1 MDIAYYINL
10 LQEEFDAQL
19 KAQEKSFS
27 VYDDP
32 VMFYHYA
39 EAVARD
45 SRADEETCMIQG
57 CHSWCQLMKTKM
69 LLQLGRTSE
78 AAALLPE
85 ILSDHEHEKC
95 VRDIAYVMLLRDD
108 FGNAE
113 AFVTANAPNAIA
125 LHYADRA
132 YVRFFM
138 KNELIAAYD
147 DLIRFPMAEEAGCNW
162 FWGEFRQG
170 CEPDKNDFRRKMIR
184 ALLQQGNVEEAI
196 KLGKHIGFQRVVL
209 EAGLFL
215 VINGQDEEAC
225 ELIIREGCFLE
236 PFILD
241 LLRLGKANLAA
252 VIIEK
257 IMPATRRQ
265 ELLRSFE
272 YKDYAGLRTRFSKM
286 VVQWEN
292 PENGEIRLNLV
303 HTSETEPEHIN
314 TGDPVLLD
322 HLLAYSAPFN
332 AAGYLMSEN
341 QYHKQAKPAVV
352 QTNYNQKSIS
362 WYSGKKVTNNETQ
375 STLHGFYMALQRE
388 DFVCCNTL
396 ANQFEVN
403 IREDGFIH
411 PEKAQAK
418 ATMLL
423 LTGRAA
429 EAAVFTEQL
438 NAWYMKK
445 KNWRCETDARM
456 LRLMVLPLL
465 RDGRIDD
472 AWKMKDRISR
482 FSHRVYYL
490 MDIIC
495 ISAWFAKQTG
505 SDFLPE
511 WLDIFYGNTRIND
524 PAVLSRCLE
533 IVAPGPDYSG
543 IRNLH

>member
-39 EAVARD
+39 EAAAKD
-45 SRADEETCMIQG
+45 SQADEETCMIQG

-85 ILSDHEHEKC
+85 ILSDHEREKC

-113 AFVTANAPNAIA
+113 AFVSANAPGAIA

-132 YVRFFM
+132 YVRFCM

-147 DLIRFPMAEEAGCNW
+147 DLIRFPMAEDAGCNW
-162 FWGEFRQG
+162 HDGRFRQG

-184 ALLQQGNVEEAI
+184 ALLEQGKTEEAI
-196 KLGKHIGFQRVVL
+196 ILGKHIGFHRVIL

-215 VINGQDEEAC
+215 VLNGGDEDGC
-225 ELIIREGCFLE
+225 ELIIREGCFFE
-236 PFILD
+236 PFILN
-241 LLRLGKANLAA
+241 LLQIGKINLAG
-252 VIIEK
+252 IMTRK
-257 IMPATRRQ
+257 IMPGKRRQ
-265 ELLRSFE
+265 DFLRTFE
-272 YKDYAGLRTRFSKM
+272 YNFPKGIRAAASKL

-292 PENGEIRLNLV
+292 PETGEINYNLLQ
-303 HTSETEPEHIN
+303 TIELEPENEIGMAHHE
-314 TGDPVLLD
+314 LD
-322 HLLAYSAPFN
+322 QLLAYSALFN
-332 AAGYLMSEN
+332 ADGYFTKEKH
-341 QYHKQAKPAVV
+341 YYTPTEPAELK
-352 QTNYNQKSIS
+352 TNYNQKSIF

-375 STLHGFYMALQRE
+375 STLHDFYTAMQRE
-388 DFVCCNTL
+388 DFVYCTML

-429 EAAVFTEQL
+429 EAAVFTEPL
-438 NAWYMKK
+438 NAWYMKN

-465 RDGRIDD
+465 RDGRIDE

-495 ISAWFAKQTG
+495 ISAWYAKQTG
-505 SDFLPE
+505 AEFLPE

-524 PAVLSRCLE
+524 PACIARCLE
-533 IVAPGPDYSG
+533 VVAPGPDYSG